1 MTMIALDL
9 HEDEN
14 GVFLR
19 VHAKPRSSKSRV
31 LGVREGVLD
40 VAIAAPPVDGAANDE
55 LVRTIAAHFGIPRR
69 RVRLVSGESSK
80 HKRVHLAGLS
90 AGDILAKVR

>member
-1 MTMIALDL
+1 MSALDL

-14 GVFLR
+14 GVLLR

-31 LGVREGVLD
+31 LGVRDGALQ

-55 LVRTIAAHFGIPRR
+55 LVRTIAEHFGIPKR
-69 RVRLVSGESSK
+69 RVTLASGESSK
-80 HKRVHLAGLS
+80 RKRLHLAGVS
-90 AGDILAKVR
+90 ASDVLAKVR

>member
-1 MTMIALDL
+1 MTIELD
-9 HEDEN
+9 EDEN

-19 VHAKPRSSKSRV
+19 VHAKPRSAKSRI

-55 LVRTIAAHFGIPRR
+55 LIRTIAAHFGIPKR
-69 RVRLVSGESSK
+69 RVMLMSGASSK
-80 HKRVHLAGLS
+80 HKRVHLAGVS
-90 AGDILAKVR
+90 ASDILAKVR

>member
-1 MTMIALDL
+1 MITLDL
-9 HEDEN
+9 DEDEN

-55 LVRTIAAHFGIPRR
+55 LVRTIAAHFGIPKG
-69 RVRLVSGESSK
+69 RVTLVSGESSK

-90 AGDILAKVR
+90 ASDVLAKVR